1 MRPKALV
8 VEDDPATQR
17 LLAAILEGEGAEVD
31 VAGDGEVALELL
43 SKRNYSLI
51 LLDIVL
57 PRLSGAAV
65 MEHLR
70 ATKPS
75 ALENVVVVTGVDVSE
90 IRALFPTVKNALSK
104 PVLPG
109 RLRATVRTC
118 VPGWGSADASVA

>member
-1 MRPKALV
+1 MRPRALV

-17 LLAAILEGEGAEVD
+17 LLAAILQSEGADVD
-31 VAGDGEVALELL
+31 TADNGEVAVELL
-43 SKRNYSLI
+43 TSRSYAVV
-51 LLDIVL
+51 LLDLVL
-57 PRLSGAAV
+57 PRLSGTAV

-75 ALENVVVVTGVDVSE
+75 MLENVIVVTGLEVAE
-90 IRALFPTVKNALSK
+90 IRELFPTVRTALSK

-118 VPGWGSADASVA
+118 VPGLSSADISVA